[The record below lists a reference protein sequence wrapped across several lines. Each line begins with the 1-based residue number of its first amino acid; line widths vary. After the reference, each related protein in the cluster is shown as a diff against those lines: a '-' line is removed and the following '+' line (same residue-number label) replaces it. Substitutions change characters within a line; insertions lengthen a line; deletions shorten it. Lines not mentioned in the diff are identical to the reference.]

1 MGPEQRVMDVNRCG
15 GLTWEQMEIIPVWR
29 LQLQNQLMA
38 ISNPQDMAP
47 SEESKVLRADLSWGH
62 MTVMDTNV
70 LEASRQKFRHFQY
83 PKVSG
88 PHEALNRLW
97 KLCLQWLRPE
107 IHTKEQ
113 ILKLLVLEQ
122 FLAVL
127 PEEVRTWVNLLHPKN
142 SQEMIAFIGYVIE
155 MLQDEGTPY
164 QDSVLLDSDSKE
176 KHVKADSSAGTPQE
190 PITLRDVVV
199 EFSEEEWE
207 LLDPAVKKLYRDEM
221 LENYR
226 NLNSLRKARVLQ
238 EAVETPSLKNTKKRW
253 VRDGDSLKRIIL
265 DSGTVSEYQDSVPQ
279 QIVSAEESSPEA
291 GLTKSTHSSLPE
303 RNQDEL
309 CLQPVNVICDVQQG
323 LPIGKR
329 SPEEQ
334 QFQSTYNLDSVSKRH
349 PNDKECGQALSLST
363 GHIQP
368 PKHQI
373 TISPYVCDQCGT
385 AFSRSSSLIRH
396 QIIHTGEKPYRCS
409 ECGRSFNRYTNL
421 KKHQEIHTKAKAR
434 EGDKGEEASSKGED
448 SSTSRKK
455 AYECVSC
462 GKSFTRSSC
471 LLRHQLIHTGEKPF
485 ACKVCKKAFSRRSYL
500 LKHQKGHVQDKS

>member
-1 MGPEQRVMDVNRCG
+1 
-15 GLTWEQMEIIPVWR
+15 
-29 LQLQNQLMA
+29 MA

-47 SEESKVLRADLSWGH
+47 SEESEVLRADLSWGH
-62 MTVMDTNV
+62 MTVMDTND

-142 SQEMIAFIGYVIE
+142 SQEVIAFIGNVIE
-155 MLQDEGTPY
+155 MLEDEGTPY

-176 KHVKADSSAGTPQE
+176 KHVKADSSAGTLQE

-199 EFSEEEWE
+199 EFSEEEWG

-226 NLNSLRKARVLQ
+226 NLNSLH
-238 EAVETPSLKNTKKRW
+238 
-253 VRDGDSLKRIIL
+253 
-265 DSGTVSEYQDSVPQ
+265 SGTVSEHQDSVPQ

-334 QFQSTYNLDSVSKRH
+334 KVQSTYNLDSVSKRH

-363 GHIQP
+363 RHIRP

-396 QIIHTGEKPYRCS
+396 QIIHTGEKPYRCG

-471 LLRHQLIHTGEKPF
+471 LLRHQMIHTGEKPF
-485 ACKVCKKAFSRRSYL
+485 ACNVCKKAFSRHSYL
-500 LKHQKGHVQDKS
+500 IKHQKGHVQDKS

>member
-1 MGPEQRVMDVNRCG
+1 MGPEQRVIDVNRCG
-15 GLTWEQMEIIPVWR
+15 GLAWGQMEIIPVWR
-29 LQLQNQLMA
+29 LQLQDQLMA

-62 MTVMDTNV
+62 MTVMDTNG

-88 PHEALNRLW
+88 PHEALNHLW

-142 SQEMIAFIGYVIE
+142 SQEVIAFIGAVIE
-155 MLQDEGTPY
+155 MLQDEGTLC

-199 EFSEEEWE
+199 EFSEEEWG

-226 NLNSLRKARVLQ
+226 NLNSLRKGAHLSSSCLCIYHDK
-238 EAVETPSLKNTKKRW
+238 AIGLLTLS
-253 VRDGDSLKRIIL
+253 

-334 QFQSTYNLDSVSKRH
+334 KSQSTYNLDSVSKRH
-349 PNDKECGQALSLST
+349 PNDKEGEQALSLST
-363 GHIQP
+363 RHIQP

-396 QIIHTGEKPYRCS
+396 QIIHTGEKPYRCG

-455 AYECVSC
+455 PYECVSC

-471 LLRHQLIHTGEKPF
+471 LLRHQMIHTGEKPF
-485 ACKVCKKAFSRRSYL
+485 TCQICKKAFSRHSYL
-500 LKHQKGHVQDKS
+500 LKHQKGHVQVKS